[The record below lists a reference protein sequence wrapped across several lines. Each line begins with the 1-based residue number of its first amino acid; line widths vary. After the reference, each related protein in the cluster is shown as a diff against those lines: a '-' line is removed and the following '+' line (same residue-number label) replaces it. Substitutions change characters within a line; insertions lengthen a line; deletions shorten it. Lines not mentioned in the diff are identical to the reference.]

1 MSSTIIVNTFTLP
14 EDIRTLIPADC
25 QLRLWQGDKTDPE
38 ALRNAT
44 GFLVYGH
51 PKIDGAIMD
60 RIPNLRVIS
69 NFGVG
74 VDHINLVDAKARG
87 IAVGNT
93 PNLLNGAVADMA
105 FALLLAAA
113 RNVVFGDRFAR
124 GPEFT
129 HYDPSINLGVDVHGC
144 TLGIVGLGKIGQ
156 AIARRAKAFDMPLL
170 YYNRNRNLHAEA
182 ALGATYATLPEL
194 LQNSD
199 YVVLITPLT
208 PETYH
213 LISYDQLRMM
223 KPSAI
228 LVNIARGGIVDHNA
242 LLQAL
247 QEKWIHAAAIDV
259 TEPEPLP
266 RDHPLLKLDN
276 LVITPHLG
284 SAAKQTRQK
293 MAERTVDNLLAGMR
307 GEKLL
312 SQAI

>member
-1 MSSTIIVNTFTLP
+1 MSLPIFVNTLTLP
-14 EDIRTLIPADC
+14 QNILDLLKDQCTLH
-25 QLRLWQGDKTDPE
+25 LWQGEDSDA
-38 ALRNAT
+38 ALLNTVA

-51 PKIDGAIMD
+51 PKIDAAIMD

-74 VDHINLVDAKARG
+74 VDHINVVDARARG

-105 FALLLAAA
+105 FALMLAAA

-129 HYDPSINLGVDVHGC
+129 HYDPSINLGLDVQGT

-156 AIARRAKAFDMPLL
+156 AIARRGKAFDMPIL
-170 YYNRNRNLHAEA
+170 YHNRTRNPQAEA
-182 ALGATYATLPEL
+182 ELGATYATLPEL
-194 LQNSD
+194 LQKAD

-213 LISYDQLRMM
+213 IIGREQLRMM

-228 LVNIARGGIVDHNA
+228 LVNIARGGVVDHDA

-266 RDHPLLKLDN
+266 RNHPLLQLDN

-284 SAAKQTRQK
+284 SAALQTRQK
-293 MAERTVDNLLAGMR
+293 MAERTVNNLLAGMR
-307 GEKLL
+307 GEALL
-312 SQAI
+312 SQVV

>member
-1 MSSTIIVNTFTLP
+1 MPSPIIVNTFVLP
-14 EDIRTLIPADC
+14 DAIRSLIPADC
-25 QLRLWQGDKTDPE
+25 ELVLWQGEKTDPD
-38 ALRNAT
+38 ALHRAT

-74 VDHINLVDAKARG
+74 VDHINLADAKARS

-93 PNLLNGAVADMA
+93 PDLLNGAVADMA

-124 GPEFT
+124 GPQFT
-129 HYDPSINLGVDVHGC
+129 HYDPSINLGLDVHGC

-156 AIARRAKAFDMPLL
+156 AIAKRAQAFEMSIL
-170 YYNRNRNLHAEA
+170 YHNRKRNLAAEA
-182 ALGATYATLPEL
+182 ELGATYAPLPEL
-194 LQNSD
+194 LQSAD

-213 LISYDQLRMM
+213 LIGHEQLRMM

-228 LVNIARGGIVDHNA
+228 LVNIARGGIVDHDA

-247 QEKWIHAAAIDV
+247 QEKWIYAAAIDV

-266 RDHPLLKLDN
+266 RTHPLLQLDN

-293 MAERTVDNLLAGMR
+293 MSERTVDNLLAGMR
-307 GEKLL
+307 GQKLL

>member
-1 MSSTIIVNTFTLP
+1 MSLPIFVNTLTLP
-14 EDIRTLIPADC
+14 QNILDLLKDQCTLH
-25 QLRLWQGDKTDPE
+25 LWQGENSDA
-38 ALRNAT
+38 ALLNTVT

-51 PKIDGAIMD
+51 PKIDAAIMD

-74 VDHINLVDAKARG
+74 VDHINVVDARARG

-105 FALLLAAA
+105 FALMLAAA

-129 HYDPSINLGVDVHGC
+129 HYDPSINLGLDVQGT

-156 AIARRAKAFDMPLL
+156 AIARRGKAFDMPIL
-170 YYNRNRNLHAEA
+170 YHNRTRNPQAEA
-182 ALGATYATLPEL
+182 ELGATYATLPEL
-194 LQNSD
+194 LQKAD

-213 LISYDQLRMM
+213 IIGREQLRMM

-228 LVNIARGGIVDHNA
+228 LVNIARGGVVDHDA

-266 RDHPLLKLDN
+266 RNHPLLQLDN

-284 SAAKQTRQK
+284 SAALQTRQK
-293 MAERTVDNLLAGMR
+293 MAERTVNNLLAGMR
-307 GEKLL
+307 GEALL
-312 SQAI
+312 SQVV